1 MCPVHIFVSFYFYFF
16 HFFPF
21 SIFLKLHV
29 HYYVCVFQDISM
41 AERPFSPL
49 MLASKNGHAKCVTL
63 LLEKNADIRVVSD
76 SGYNCLMESIDEG
89 HQ

>member
-1 MCPVHIFVSFYFYFF
+1 M
-16 HFFPF
+16 
-21 SIFLKLHV
+21 
-29 HYYVCVFQDISM
+29 
-41 AERPFSPL
+41 PFSPL

-76 SGYNCLMESIDEG
+76 RGYNCLMESIDEG